1 MDETLKGT
9 VKHQLSLP
17 KKRQPI
23 RQITQSC
30 ILDHCEPD
38 TDKPWRAALRI
49 QKSVRGQYYRS
60 ITEHPGQALNF
71 TYALNCPPS
80 GFHVTPWT
88 RPCLNHKVCPWCFAR
103 RLVKIY
109 DALREPDPRIRN
121 LHRLVAWQR
130 EVPATAELPFFRP
143 DIGPHSWLNA
153 LVTVQLVVPFY
164 HASTGIFRLRHIGI
178 QLVLKENMDFAER
191 LKRSCVNPSLSSF
204 TYNTVTSSN
213 IYKVFNTVMKFP
225 WLDLYLS
232 DNLEHFEK
240 LTNIYPRQNL
250 LRISQYKPKGT

>member
-23 RQITQSC
+23 RQITQDC
-30 ILDHCEPD
+30 VLDPCEPD
-38 TDKPWRAALRI
+38 LPTLWQKALRI
-49 QKSVRGQYYRS
+49 QLSIRCQYYRS
-60 ITEHPGQALNF
+60 ITEHPDQALNF

-80 GFHVTPWT
+80 GFHVTPYT
-88 RPCLNHKVCPWCFAR
+88 NVCNQYKVCPWCFAR

-109 DALREPDPRIRN
+109 DALMKPGPKARPVQ
-121 LHRLVAWQR
+121 RLVAWQR
-130 EVPATAELPFFRP
+130 NLPITAELPFFRANY
-143 DIGPHSWLNA
+143 GPHTWLNA
-153 LVTVQLVVPFY
+153 KVTTQLVVPY
-164 HASTGIFRLRHIGI
+164 YVAASNTFRLRHIGI
-178 QLVLKENMDFAER
+178 QVSPNADIDFAKK
-191 LKRSCVNPSLSSF
+191 LKRNCVNPSLHIF
-204 TYNTVTSSN
+204 TYNTVTPTN

-232 DNLEHFEK
+232 ENREHFET
-240 LTNIYPRQNL
+240 LMNMYPRQNL